1 MARASSGSAVRTRC
15 VLVRMPVRHL
25 RSGGVRARGRE
36 AGVGRAAASL
46 PARGAP
52 DAELCLDHAGS
63 PEDAV
68 TQSRH
73 DAQAITRL
81 RVARKR
87 ARRLG
92 KQAGQ
97 HLNQMIRAVL
107 IVRTA

>member
-1 MARASSGSAVRTRC
+1 M
-15 VLVRMPVRHL
+15 
-25 RSGGVRARGRE
+25 
-36 AGVGRAAASL
+36 
-46 PARGAP
+46 
-52 DAELCLDHAGS
+52 
-63 PEDAV
+63 